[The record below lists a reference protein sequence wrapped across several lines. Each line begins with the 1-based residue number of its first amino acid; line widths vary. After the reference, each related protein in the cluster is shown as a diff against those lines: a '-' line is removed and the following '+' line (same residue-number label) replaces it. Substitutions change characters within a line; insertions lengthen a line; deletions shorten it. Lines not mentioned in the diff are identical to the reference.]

1 MSCSTSFSGV
11 TCKYFSYRLYFPPC
25 RLFHTPVRSE
35 SIEAGAPELVCHGR
49 GGPRASVPLPPP
61 GGSTCR
67 VVRPAPREALMVCS
81 SSSGAGA
88 ALPVLRRGIVRH
100 LRAAESAGEAV
111 GKDGDPADQELL
123 LRMDR
128 CCPARPRGWGG
139 GAGGF
144 RLRLGGGFPGP
155 LAGGP
160 RAPSLGS
167 PRSPSRFSR
176 PGCR

>member
-1 MSCSTSFSGV
+1 MPVSCSASFSGV

-25 RLFHTPVRSE
+25 RLFRTPVRSK
-35 SIEAGAPELVCHGR
+35 SIEAGARELVCRGR

-67 VVRPAPREALMVCS
+67 AVRPAPREALMVCS

-88 ALPVLRRGIVRH
+88 ALSVLRRGIVCH

-123 LRMDR
+123 LRTDR
-128 CCPARPRGWGG
+128 CCPAKPRGWGG
-139 GAGGF
+139 WLVASASG
-144 RLRLGGGFPGP
+144 RGGGV
-155 LAGGP
+155 
-160 RAPSLGS
+160 
-167 PRSPSRFSR
+167 PRSPRGGPEGSVSRVTQVFEAWM
-176 PGCR
+176 